1 MTFSPC
7 PVAGGYCVV
16 AATQSHNRIHAQ
28 FAVRTHNSQ
37 NLTFL
42 SVVEAQRRVV
52 VEAQRLVVNGLY
64 YKLAIHVR
72 DHPFTRVYEAIV
84 HETPRGRQTLK
95 KFEPLLPL
103 PSPPLPNSTLAESA
117 VAKAND
123 ISKKN
128 LSFVSAVEA
137 QLQALHKIN
146 NYRIAVQVFQS
157 RYSRVYKAQVSVF

>member
-103 PSPPLPNSTLAESA
+103 PSPPLFGGYHQTDANEALIQLWPNL
-117 VAKAND
+117 
-123 ISKKN
+123 
-128 LSFVSAVEA
+128 
-137 QLQALHKIN
+137 
-146 NYRIAVQVFQS
+146 QS
-157 RYSRVYKAQVSVF
+157 RKPMT